1 MIDQI
6 LNGIVIGSGY
16 ALIAMGLTL
25 VYGILR
31 VINFAH
37 GEVYMLGAYGLVI
50 LMGEFQLNYLLAV
63 AIVVV
68 VGLGAGPVIEVI
80 AVRPVEKEPKLKTLI
95 TTLGLSVA
103 LSNLA
108 ILVFGASPRFV
119 QAEVTEK
126 ILTFGD
132 ISIPA
137 HRVVMMFVAS
147 LLVSTVWAFVKYSLP
162 GKAMRAVAENPPV
175 AQLLGINPRA
185 IVRETFA
192 LSTALAAASGALL
205 SPLFVVNPFIG
216 TLAGLKAF
224 AVVILGGFGNIQGAI
239 LAGIL
244 LGVTESVATGLI
256 GSSYK
261 DAITFSILALALL
274 LRPTGLISEVHAENV

>member
-1 MIDQI
+1 MVDQI
-6 LNGIVIGSGY
+6 LNGVVIGSGY
-16 ALIAMGLTL
+16 ALVAMGLTL

-37 GEVYMLGAYGLVI
+37 GEVYMFGAYALVI
-50 LMGEFQLNYLLAV
+50 LMTEFHMSYMIAV
-63 AIVVV
+63 IIVVLF
-68 VGLGAGPVIEVI
+68 GLGAGPVIELI
-80 AVRPVEKEPKLKTLI
+80 AVRPVEKESKMKTLI

-119 QAEVTEK
+119 QVEVTEK
-126 ILTFGD
+126 MLTIGD

-137 HRVVMMFVAS
+137 HRIIAMLTAS
-147 LLVSTVWAFVKYSLP
+147 VLVYAVWAFVKYSLP
-162 GKAMRAVAENPPV
+162 GKAMRAVAENPSM

-244 LGVTESVATGLI
+244 LGVTESVTTGLI

-274 LRPTGLISEVHAENV
+274 IRPRGLISEVHADNV

>member
-1 MIDQI
+1 MLDQI
-6 LNGIVIGSGY
+6 LNGVVIGSGY
-16 ALIAMGLTL
+16 ALVAMGLTL

-37 GEVYMLGAYGLVI
+37 GEVYMFAAYALVI
-50 LMGEFQLNYLLAV
+50 LMAEFQVGYMLAV
-63 AIVVV
+63 VIVVI
-68 VGLGAGPVIEVI
+68 VGLGAGPVIELI
-80 AVRPVEKEPKLKTLI
+80 AVRPVEKQSKMKTLI

-119 QAEVTEK
+119 QVEVTEK
-126 ILTFGD
+126 MLAFGD
-132 ISIPA
+132 ISIPV
-137 HRVVMMFVAS
+137 HRIIAMLTAS
-147 LLVSTVWAFVKYSLP
+147 VLVYAVWAFVKYSLP
-162 GKAMRAVAENPPV
+162 GKAMRAVAENPSV

-205 SPLFVVNPFIG
+205 SPLFVINPFIG

-244 LGVTESVATGLI
+244 LGVTESVTTGLL

-274 LRPTGLISEVHAENV
+274 IRPRGLISEVHAENV